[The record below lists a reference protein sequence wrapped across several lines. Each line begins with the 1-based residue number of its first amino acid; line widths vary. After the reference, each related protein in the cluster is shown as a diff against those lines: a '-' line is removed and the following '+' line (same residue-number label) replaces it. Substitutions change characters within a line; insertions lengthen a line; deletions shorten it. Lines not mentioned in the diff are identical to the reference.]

1 MNFKCLSLI
10 VIFCFHFLL
19 TPLHAASKIGVIAA
33 LQGNV
38 SIQSDI
44 TKDKKTPGKVGDPI
58 NENQMVITED
68 NSKAQILLKDQTTL
82 SIGPNSEVVI
92 DQFVLGAGSDKGTLS
107 ASFKKGLFKYTS
119 GKIATDRG
127 NVKINVPNTVI
138 TVRGTE
144 FLGNIKTDKT
154 SVVLLSGAISLTSLN
169 RVQEVVRSGFGVTIG
184 GPGSISAPV
193 AIPPSELKQLIEVTK
208 VSFIKP
214 STLAPQAQVDPKTNA
229 PIPATAQT
237 VGEKPAAT
245 LDNTLGADG
254 KPKPKFDNVVV
265 QSIVKE
271 ESKSNAVTPKI
282 DSSQDTKILENKST
296 DDVKGTLAT
305 EFKAEN
311 NIPNTSSGGV
321 SGGQVTANFYGATLA
336 PIFTDNPSSNQYSS
350 IYWNA
355 VAGVSSPSATT
366 FNAGQIVGK
375 LELYINS
382 AATGLAEKF
391 DVSVTGGG
399 ASYFYVEDGFI
410 KTRVASSA
418 FFASGGWIGKDA
430 GRVNLELRDAAG
442 NLITTIN
449 GLDFVNH

>member
-1 MNFKCLSLI
+1 MNFKCLTYI
-10 VIFCFHFLL
+10 VIFSFYFFL
-19 TPLHAASKIGVIAA
+19 TPLYAASKIGVIAA

-44 TKDKKTPGKVGDPI
+44 NMNKKMPGKVGDPI
-58 NENQMVITED
+58 NENEIVMTED

-119 GKIATDRG
+119 GKIATDKG
-127 NVKINVPNTVI
+127 NVKIHVPNTVI

-144 FLGNIKTDKT
+144 FLSNIKTDKT

-169 RVQEVVRSGFGVTIG
+169 RVQEVVRSGFGVTIA

-193 AIPPSELKQLIEVTK
+193 AIPSSELKQLIEVTK
-208 VSFIKP
+208 VSFVKA
-214 STLAPQAQVDPKTNA
+214 SALAPQEQVDPKTNA
-229 PIPATAQT
+229 PTT
-237 VGEKPAAT
+237 VTDEIAKDKPVAT

-265 QSIVKE
+265 QSIAKE
-271 ESKSNAVTPKI
+271 DRKTNTVTPKI
-282 DSSQDTKILENKST
+282 DTSQDTKILENKST
-296 DDVKGTLAT
+296 VDVRDTLAT

-311 NIPNTSSGGV
+311 NIPNISSGGV
-321 SGGQVTANFYGATLA
+321 SGGQITANFYGATLS
-336 PIFTDNPSSNQYSS
+336 PIFTGPSAQYHETYYTAVASTGGIPSS
-350 IYWNA
+350 
-355 VAGVSSPSATT
+355 TT

-399 ASYFYVEDGFI
+399 AAYFYVEDGFI
-410 KTRVASSA
+410 KTKVPSSA
-418 FFASGGWIGKDA
+418 FFASGGWQGKDQ
-430 GRVNLELRDAAG
+430 GRVNLELKDEVG
-442 NLITTIN
+442 KVITVIN

>member
-1 MNFKCLSLI
+1 MNFKWTSFIL
-10 VIFCFHFLL
+10 VFCFHFFMA
-19 TPLHAASKIGVIAA
+19 PLYAASKIGVIAA
-33 LQGNV
+33 LQGKV
-38 SIQSDI
+38 SIQSDASSE
-44 TKDKKTPGKVGDPI
+44 KKSIGKVGDPI

-92 DQFVLGAGSDKGTLS
+92 DQFVLGSGSDKGTLS

-119 GKIATDRG
+119 GKIATDKG
-127 NVKINVPNTVI
+127 DVKINVPNTVI

-144 FLGNIKTDKT
+144 FIGNVKLDKT

-169 RVQEVVRSGFGVTIG
+169 RVQDVVRSGFGVTIG
-184 GPGSISAPV
+184 GPGSISAPI

-214 STLAPQAQVDPKTNA
+214 ATEAPQAQVDPKTNT
-229 PIPATAQT
+229 PSTDKPSNTQT
-237 VGEKPAAT
+237 IADKPAST
-245 LDNTLGADG
+245 LDNNLGADG

-265 QSIVKE
+265 QNIAKE
-271 ESKSNAVTPKI
+271 ETKTTVATVKI
-282 DSSQDTKILENKST
+282 DSSQDTKVLENKST
-296 DDVKGTLAT
+296 DDLKGTLAK
-305 EFKAEN
+305 EFTTEN
-311 NIPNTSSGGV
+311 NIPNATSGI
-321 SGGQVTANFYGATLA
+321 QNVTAHFYGATLA
-336 PIFTDNPSSNQYSS
+336 PIFTGPSAQYHET
-350 IYWNA
+350 YYNA
-355 VAGVSSPSATT
+355 VASVGAPSSTT

-382 AATGLAEKF
+382 AATGLADKF

>member
-19 TPLHAASKIGVIAA
+19 SPLHAASKIGVIAA

-44 TKDKKTPGKVGDPI
+44 SKDKKTPGKVGDPI

-119 GKIATDRG
+119 GKIATDKG

-229 PIPATAQT
+229 PTTATAQT
-237 VGEKPAAT
+237 AGEKPAAT

-265 QSIVKE
+265 QSIAKE
-271 ESKSNAVTPKI
+271 ENKTSAISPKI
-282 DSSQDTKILENKST
+282 DASQDTKILENKST

-305 EFKAEN
+305 EFKTAN
-311 NIPNTSSGGV
+311 NIPNNV
-321 SGGQVTANFYGATLA
+321 SGAANPTSNFYGATLA
-336 PIFTDNPSSNQYSS
+336 PIFTDNSSNQSYDAT
-350 IYWNA
+350 YYNA
-355 VAGVSSPSATT
+355 VGGVSSLASDTPT

-382 AATGLAEKF
+382 AATGLTDKF
-391 DVSVTGGG
+391 NISVSG
-399 ASYFYVEDGFI
+399 AGANYFYVEDGFI
-410 KTRVASSA
+410 KTKVPSSA
-418 FFASGGWIGKDA
+418 FFNGENKIAKPYLNI
-430 GRVNLELRDAAG
+430 ELKDAAG
-442 NLITTIN
+442 KVVTTISN
-449 GLDFVNH
+449 LDVVN